1 MRLLICFALFL
12 FAATSA
18 VAERVAL
25 VIGNGAY
32 SQAPP
37 LANPVR
43 DAGAVSASL
52 QRLGFEVIYGEDTT
66 YFDLRRLVQDFSR
79 RIEGA
84 DLALFYYAGH
94 GIQVGGANY
103 LLPVDSEL
111 AREADLEFAALD
123 VNVIMTQMELAAA
136 TRIVI
141 LDACRNNPFE
151 TRLTRSMGTAR
162 SAALGSG
169 LAPIQTAGGA
179 FIAFATDPGEVA
191 YDGAGDHSPFTAALL
206 NHIETPD
213 IEINT
218 LMTRV
223 RADVYETTGQLQRP
237 WSTSSLLGEVYLA
250 GAPAEPAPQ
259 PDDPQL
265 EELAAWQAAQD
276 TATEEAYTAYLDA
289 YPTGLF
295 REIAQARLAA
305 LATPPVEPET
315 GEPAADPPAEDPV
328 EPTQQLAAATPPPR
342 ARPGERPVEQPGER
356 SVPEASLSPD
366 RACNDCPQM
375 VSIAGGAFFIGS
387 PGDTG
392 KPEERPAT
400 FQTLPPFE
408 LSQTEVTVGQ
418 FRAFVEATGHS
429 VSGGCFVWTAE
440 GRMRRRSAASWED
453 PGYAATDNHPVS
465 CVSWADASAYVDWLN
480 TLDPTAGYRLVSESE
495 FEFATRGGTE
505 TPYYWGA
512 TEDGACGAVN
522 AADSDSRFRWR
533 NQTCSDG
540 YPDVAPV
547 KAFPPNALGLDA
559 MIGNLW
565 EWTADCWNPSH
576 AGASRDGSA
585 RQTGTCDS
593 RVLRG
598 ASWDDPIDNLRS
610 AHRVGIPENRRQANV
625 GFRVAR
631 DP

>member
-1 MRLLICFALFL
+1 MRPLIFIACLILSATAAL
-12 FAATSA
+12 AN
-18 VAERVAL
+18 RVAL

-32 SQAPP
+32 TEAPP

-43 DAGAVSASL
+43 DASAISASL
-52 QRLGFEVIYGEDTT
+52 DRLGFDVIYGEDTS

-111 AREADLEFAALD
+111 SREADLEFAALD
-123 VNVIMTQMELAAA
+123 VDVIMTQMELAAA

-191 YDGAGDHSPFTAALL
+191 YDGAGEHSPFTEALL
-206 NHIETPD
+206 EHIETPN

-223 RADVYETTGQLQRP
+223 RADVYETTGRLQRP

-250 GAPAEPAPQ
+250 GAPVPEPEPEDA
-259 PDDPQL
+259 QL
-265 EELAAWQAAQD
+265 TDLSAWQAA
-276 TATEEAYTAYLDA
+276 EEAATPEAYAAYLEA
-289 YPTGLF
+289 YPNGLF
-295 REIAQARLAA
+295 REIAQARVATLQQAA
-305 LATPPVEPET
+305 APEVQTAPEPEPET
-315 GEPAADPPAEDPV
+315 PDEQPA
-328 EPTQQLAAATPPPR
+328 QQIAAATPPPR
-342 ARPGERPVEQPGER
+342 ARPYEER
-356 SVPEASLSPD
+356 SVPEATPSD
-366 RACNDCPQM
+366 RACPDCPQM
-375 VSIAGGAFFIGS
+375 MAISGGAFFLGS

-400 FQTLPPFE
+400 FLTIPPFQ
-408 LSQTEVTVGQ
+408 LSQSEVTVGQ
-418 FRAFVEATGHS
+418 FRAFVSATGHS
-429 VSGGCFVWTAE
+429 ASGGCFVWTAE

-453 PGYAATDNHPVS
+453 PGYAASDEMPVS
-465 CVSWADASAYVDWLN
+465 CVNWADANAYVDWLN
-480 TLDPTAGYRLVSESE
+480 TLDPSTKYRLASEAE
-495 FEFATRGGTE
+495 FEFAARAGTE
-505 TPYYWGA
+505 TPFFWGA
-512 TEDGACGAVN
+512 SEDGACAAVN
-522 AADSDSRFRWR
+522 AADSGSRFRWR
-533 NQTCSDG
+533 NQSCDDG
-540 YPDVAPV
+540 YPDLAPV
-547 KAFPPNALGLDA
+547 GAFPPNALGLDG

-565 EWTADCWNPSH
+565 EWTADCWNGSH
-576 AGASRDGSA
+576 AGAARDGSA
-585 RQTGTCDS
+585 RLTGSCES

-598 ASWDDPIDNLRS
+598 ASWDDPVENLRS
-610 AHRVGIPENRRQANV
+610 AHRVGIPSDRRQANV